1 MIFTIDSTYTMN
13 DEVFPCQVLETAN
26 KDVERVAKKFARN
39 YDKSKVLNVSRKT
52 IKNSKIGKVRIS
64 GP

>member
-1 MIFTIDSTYTMN
+1 MN

-26 KDVERVAKKFARN
+26 KDVERVAKKFARS
-39 YDKSKVLNVSRKT
+39 YDKSKVLNGSRKS

>member
-1 MIFTIDSTYTMN
+1 MN